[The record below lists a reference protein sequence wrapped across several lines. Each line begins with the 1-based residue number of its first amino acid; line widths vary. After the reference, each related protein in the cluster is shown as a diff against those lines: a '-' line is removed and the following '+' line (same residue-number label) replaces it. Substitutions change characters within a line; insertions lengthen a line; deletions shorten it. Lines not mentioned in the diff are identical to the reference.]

1 MSPQMVVSLI
11 FSIINVVV
19 NLPILLNLIVD
30 VVLTPFII
38 QRVVRLIE
46 GFTTPVWCQND
57 PRPWYPPPIPN
68 CDHWKFV
75 VTVLMWII
83 AGFGGIIAYVLAFEN

>member
-1 MSPQMVVSLI
+1 MVVSLI

-19 NLPILLNLIVD
+19 NLPILLDLIVD

-38 QRVVRLIE
+38 QRVIRLIDA
-46 GFTTPVWCQND
+46 FTTQSWCQNER
-57 PRPWYPPPIPN
+57 RPGSPAPIPN

-75 VTVLMWII
+75 VMVLMWIT
-83 AGFGGIIAYVLAFEN
+83 AGVGGIIAYVLAFEN